1 MVPPAKPP
9 CGNTWRRYAVRMRP
23 DWIEHSRADGVVLG
37 WMEPNGDGFIVI
49 DLLGR
54 PRTDA
59 VDWLTAEETLDALGI
74 GYLGEPH
81 ELRLEAGEWIR
92 VRITEASPRGIR
104 LKKDD
109 WGAQAVGAPQE
120 FFTVEFP
127 APPYLRQIARED
139 AR

>member
-1 MVPPAKPP
+1 MVPRADIAGPI
-9 CGNTWRRYAVRMRP
+9 TRRRYAVRMHP
-23 DWIEHSRADGVVLG
+23 DWIEHTRADGVVLG
-37 WMEPNGDGFIVI
+37 WMEPSGDGFVVI

-54 PRTDA
+54 PRSEE

-81 ELRLEAGEWIR
+81 ELRLDTGEWIR
-92 VRITEASPRGIR
+92 VRITEASPSGIR

-127 APPYLRQIARED
+127 APPHLRRIARED